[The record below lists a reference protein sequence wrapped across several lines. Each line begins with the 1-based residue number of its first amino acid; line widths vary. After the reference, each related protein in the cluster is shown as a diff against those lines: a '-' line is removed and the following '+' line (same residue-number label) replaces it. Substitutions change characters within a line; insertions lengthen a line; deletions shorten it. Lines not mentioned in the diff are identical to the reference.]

1 MMIVIG
7 SVYVRECPQGMF
19 IPGWMIIAG
28 FIWLIKPLLFFTT
41 LVRRTPEEQRLE
53 LHRQQHTRNMVNA
66 FMFGW
71 FLIGS
76 YFVFRIWPPN
86 YDARLGPHCS
96 HILYEFAFVLLATV
110 YGALFLVLGTTV
122 LIVLLTVCL
131 MACTS
136 GGGRDGGDRPDNVG
150 TASGGSGACV
160 V

>member
-1 MMIVIG
+1 MIVIG
-7 SVYVRECPQGMF
+7 SVYVRDCPQGVF

-41 LVRRTPEEQRLE
+41 LVRRTAEEQRLE
-53 LHRQQHTRNMVNA
+53 RHRQRHTRNMVHA

-86 YDARLGPHCS
+86 YDAQLGPHCARL
-96 HILYEFAFVLLATV
+96 LYEFAFVLLATV
-110 YGALFLVLGTTV
+110 YGALLLMLGTAV
-122 LIVLLTVCL
+122 LIVLLSVCL
-131 MACTS
+131 MACS
-136 GGGRDGGDRPDNVG
+136 GVDGGID
-150 TASGGSGACV
+150 GGATGGHRAAGPGACV